1 MGCEQLGEKLSGR
14 NQSHRKG
21 PGAVGDTQETER
33 RNTMAFPFSHL
44 SIFYQSFL
52 LVNQL
57 EAGSKE
63 TWEL

>member
-1 MGCEQLGEKLSGR
+1 
-14 NQSHRKG
+14 
-21 PGAVGDTQETER
+21 
-33 RNTMAFPFSHL
+33 MAFPFSHL
-44 SIFYQSFL
+44 PVFYQSFL